1 MFMSTGAAAKLII
14 WSDRYSVGI
23 ARIDA
28 QHRKLVDLINELH
41 EAMLAGRG
49 NAVIEKTLDA
59 LAAYTV
65 SHFASEEGLMK
76 QCAYPGYAEQKAE
89 HEKLLAQLKLLQEK
103 SRGKGGIALTLE
115 LASFL
120 KHWLIDH
127 IAALDKKYTAHLRA
141 AGIT

>member
-1 MFMSTGAAAKLII
+1 MIMSTGAAAKLIV

-41 EAMLAGRG
+41 EAMLEGRG
-49 NAVIEKTLDA
+49 NDVIEKTLDA

-65 SHFASEEGLMK
+65 THFASEEGLMK

-89 HEKLLAQLKLLQEK
+89 HVRLLAQVKLLQEK
-103 SRGKGGIALTLE
+103 SRTKGIALTLE